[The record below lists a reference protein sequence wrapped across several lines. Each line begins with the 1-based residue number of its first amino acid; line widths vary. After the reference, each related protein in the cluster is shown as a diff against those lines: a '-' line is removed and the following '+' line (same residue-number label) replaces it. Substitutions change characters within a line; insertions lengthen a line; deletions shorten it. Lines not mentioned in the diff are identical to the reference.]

1 MLTYAGAFGERRE
14 HLLRLQLMRDAEAV
28 LLDRSK
34 TVQARMLTYADV
46 C

>member
-1 MLTYAGAFGERRE
+1 MLTYADVCVLAERQVGE
-14 HLLRLQLMRDAEAV
+14 LQGRMAALQE
-28 LLDRSK
+28 